1 MRTLI
6 IAEAATNHLGDLG
19 RALEMVDAA
28 ADLGCDFIKFQSW
41 QARNLRPDDP
51 GLEFHRQREL
61 SDDAHLKLLDRC
73 ESRGIRFLTSC
84 FDAGRIPFLK
94 SLGLSTIKIASPDCG
109 SLPFLR
115 QVRAAFDE
123 VILSTGMSYDG
134 EVADAARILRSGSFC
149 LLHCVSLYPTPA
161 DQVHLAR
168 MDWLREFSPRVGYSD
183 HSLGTE
189 AGKLAIARG
198 AVYVERHFTLERD
211 PNDRFSAMAGT
222 PDEFAELVQYARD
235 VERLMGSATRPLSR
249 AEEEARTVWIDRR
262 GRNRVA
268 A

>member
-84 FDAGRIPFLK
+84 FDAGRIP
-94 SLGLSTIKIASPDCG
+94 
-109 SLPFLR
+109 
-115 QVRAAFDE
+115 
-123 VILSTGMSYDG
+123 
-134 EVADAARILRSGSFC
+134 
-149 LLHCVSLYPTPA
+149 
-161 DQVHLAR
+161 
-168 MDWLREFSPRVGYSD
+168 
-183 HSLGTE
+183 
-189 AGKLAIARG
+189 
-198 AVYVERHFTLERD
+198 
-211 PNDRFSAMAGT
+211 
-222 PDEFAELVQYARD
+222 
-235 VERLMGSATRPLSR
+235 
-249 AEEEARTVWIDRR
+249 
-262 GRNRVA
+262 
-268 A
+268 